1 MKQEKRQIIKGL
13 PRRILLMLLDCGLI
27 VLCYY
32 LAILLRFDGTDSEIP
47 VQALRAEVI
56 RAMSPMLPYV
66 LIIYMVVFWFG
77 GLYEIMWEYAG
88 MRDLARLTCLSGL
101 ATGFILL
108 FDLLFRSRPISGAV
122 LIIGAVFNT
131 AAIAG
136 VRFLWRFLRTLTRMR
151 AKPAGTHKNN
161 TAARNA
167 APLLIVG
174 AGNAGA
180 WAVNL
185 CKSKNATF
193 GNPVVIVDDDLTKK
207 GLRVQG
213 VPVRGTISDIPELV
227 RKYHIVEIIIAITT
241 LKGER
246 LQEVIN
252 LCNSTHCRV
261 RMLSDPQAVDASG
274 KPMVAGLRE
283 LNTSDFLSRDEVQLN
298 NVQISEYLHDKIVLV
313 TGGGGSIGSEL
324 CRQIMRYRPRQL
336 LIFDIY
342 ENCAY
347 ELEMELRNKYGSD
360 APMVTLIGSIRDI
373 KRLDEVFET
382 YHPSVVFHAAAHK
395 HVPLME
401 VSPAEAVKNNVFGTK
416 NLLTSAANHGVERF
430 VQLSTDKAV
439 NPTNVMGCTKR
450 ICEMLIQTF
459 AQHTTMKCMAVRFGN
474 VLGSHGSVIPLFEEQ
489 IKNGGPVTITHPDI
503 VRYFM
508 TIPEAAQLV
517 LQAGGLAQSGSI
529 YVLDMGEPV
538 KIMDLATRLIRF
550 YGYEPNVNM
559 EIKITGLRPGEKLYE
574 ELMLDSEQDKMSKTA
589 HNKIFIAPPMEI
601 DLAAFYDELQNLHHY
616 AEHNDDGVVESL
628 QRIVRSYHPNRVLHE
643 DHTVS
648 AARGNTEIYEKADL
662 EKAMAAQSATGGQ

>member
-261 RMLSDPQAVDASG
+261 RILSDPQAVDASG

-360 APMVTLIGSIRDI
+360 APIVTLIGSIRDI

-589 HNKIFIAPPMEI
+589 HNKIFIAPSMEI

-616 AEHNDDGVVESL
+616 AEHNDEGVVESL
-628 QRIVRSYHPNRVLHE
+628 QRIVKSYHPNRVLHE

>member
-66 LIIYMVVFWFG
+66 LIIYMVAFWFG

-360 APMVTLIGSIRDI
+360 APIVTLIGSIRDI

-628 QRIVRSYHPNRVLHE
+628 QRIVKSYHPNRVLHE

-662 EKAMAAQSATGGQ
+662 EKAMAAQSAPGGQ

>member
-360 APMVTLIGSIRDI
+360 APIVTLIGSIRDI

-628 QRIVRSYHPNRVLHE
+628 QRIVKSYHPNRVLHE

-662 EKAMAAQSATGGQ
+662 EKAMAAQSAPGGQ